1 MTSYIATVRVALF
14 LLLTSVTVQGRDAG
28 NTAPRRLRRLRAAI
42 DNSSVAAIAQFTEDA
57 CNAAQEYRCPSGPQ
71 RCKETL
77 YWNRTAGRC
86 DLVKA
91 ESQNRSGGNPADGV
105 RDYECNKYKKHRV
118 GVGRNRELRKRGGG
132 PNKQKTECRVRYFFG
147 HDICFRGFF
156 MSGQIPRRVVRITPL
171 FWD

>member
-105 RDYECNKYKKHRV
+105 RDYEFLRV
-118 GVGRNRELRKRGGG
+118 GVLMLCLITFIMFLVCGVLAYKKWNEENKR
-132 PNKQKTECRVRYFFG
+132 
-147 HDICFRGFF
+147 
-156 MSGQIPRRVVRITPL
+156 PRAR
-171 FWD
+171 